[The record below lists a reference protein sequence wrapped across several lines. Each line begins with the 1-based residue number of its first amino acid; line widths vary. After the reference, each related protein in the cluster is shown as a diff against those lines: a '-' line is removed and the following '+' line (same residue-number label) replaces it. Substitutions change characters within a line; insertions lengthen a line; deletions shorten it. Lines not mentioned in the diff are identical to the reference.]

1 MRNLHLNSHSKI
13 VVSEKIGKE
22 FDLNPDSFQFHVA
35 SSPACIT
42 IYSSGKIL
50 SLRDD
55 DNVDEVSIV
64 EALRE
69 ENISDDRLAGIE
81 VTSEGNVVLAT
92 KTGVCDTFVSVTFC
106 KWHLR
111 QLNLFKRQYVDFYK
125 CYL

>member
-13 VVSEKIGKE
+13 VVSEKIGK
-22 FDLNPDSFQFHVA
+22 DLNIDPDSFQFHVA

-42 IYSSGKIL
+42 IYSSGKVL
-50 SLRDD
+50 SLRED

-69 ENISDDRLAGIE
+69 ENISDDRIAGIE

-92 KTGVCDTFVSVTFC
+92 RTGAC
-106 KWHLR
+106 L
-111 QLNLFKRQYVDFYK
+111 
-125 CYL
+125 